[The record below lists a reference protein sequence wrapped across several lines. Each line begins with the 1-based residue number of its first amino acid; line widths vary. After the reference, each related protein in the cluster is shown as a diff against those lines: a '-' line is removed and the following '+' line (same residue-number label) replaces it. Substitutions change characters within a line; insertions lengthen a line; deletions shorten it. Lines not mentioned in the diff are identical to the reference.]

1 MCVTKKSSIIML
13 SENKCDGE
21 HEKRL
26 KKAFRK
32 NGKLRQKHLS
42 LEYIKNHEQSDGKS
56 ESRFHFEIQFIK
68 QFVGHV
74 VVDVKCEEG
83 DKRGRTAKTRF
94 LQFNL
99 LWQFVDYV
107 LNLINIRRTGD
118 EIALRPL
125 IEFSLEKKF
134 LLVSVNAFKFFHG
147 QILNIFQF
155 FEAVHN
161 L

>member
-1 MCVTKKSSIIML
+1 MNKVTARASQDFILKYNLSNNSLDML
-13 SENKCDGE
+13 
-21 HEKRL
+21 
-26 KKAFRK
+26 
-32 NGKLRQKHLS
+32 LS
-42 LEYIKNHEQSDGKS
+42 MRSA
-56 ESRFHFEIQFIK
+56 RREIR
-68 QFVGHV
+68 G
-74 VVDVKCEEG
+74 
-83 DKRGRTAKTRF
+83 GRTAKTRF

-155 FEAVHN
+155 LRHFIIYKVQHTPRIFHFSTE
-161 L
+161 

>member
-1 MCVTKKSSIIML
+1 M
-13 SENKCDGE
+13 
-21 HEKRL
+21 
-26 KKAFRK
+26 
-32 NGKLRQKHLS
+32 S

-74 VVDVKCEEG
+74 VVNVKCEEE

-125 IEFSLEKKF
+125 IEFSLEKNFFLCLSMLLSFFMVKF
-134 LLVSVNAFKFFHG
+134 S
-147 QILNIFQF
+147 IFSNF
-155 FEAVHN
+155 SRHFIIYKV
-161 L
+161 